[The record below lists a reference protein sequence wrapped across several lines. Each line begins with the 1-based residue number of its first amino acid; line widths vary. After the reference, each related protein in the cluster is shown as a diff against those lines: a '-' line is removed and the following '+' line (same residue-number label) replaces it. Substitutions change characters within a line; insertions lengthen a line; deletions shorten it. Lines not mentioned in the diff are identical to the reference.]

1 MQLSIIYR
9 DDYLL
14 VVEKPAGLLSVPG
27 KNPQLDNLID
37 LLKRDF
43 PTARI
48 VHRLDMATSG
58 LMVIALSADSHKKLS
73 RQFETRHVEKKYIA
87 ITSGIIND
95 DENLIDLPLICD
107 WPNRP
112 LQKVDYETGKPAQ
125 TNYKV
130 LARDTEKNQT
140 RVALF
145 PITGRSHQLRV
156 HLAEI
161 GHAILG
167 CEFYADEQSKH
178 AAPRLLL
185 HACELTFSHPDTNTS
200 MTFQSEAPF

>member
-1 MQLSIIYR
+1 MQIPIIYR
-9 DDYLL
+9 DESLL
-14 VVEKPAGLLSVPG
+14 VVEKPVGLLSVPG
-27 KNPQLDNLID
+27 KNPALNNLID

-43 PTARI
+43 PDARI

-58 LMVIALSADSHKKLS
+58 LMIIALNTEAQKKLG
-73 RQFETRHVEKKYIA
+73 RQFETRHIDKQYIA
-87 ITSGIIND
+87 ITHGIISA

-112 LQKVDYETGKPAQ
+112 KQKVDYATGKPSQ
-125 TNYKV
+125 THYKV
-130 LARDTEKNQT
+130 LSRDRENNHT

-167 CEFYADEQSKH
+167 CEFYADETVKH

-185 HACELTFSHPDTNTS
+185 HACELTFSHPETNISVTMKS
-200 MTFQSEAPF
+200 PAPF